1 MKRRAKLV
9 LALFAAL
16 PLGACAV
23 GVAGGT
29 LVSDGRTTTV
39 ETRSATV
46 DGRGLTTERTRTVAG
61 EY

>member
-1 MKRRAKLV
+1 MKRRAKFV

-16 PLGACAV
+16 PLGACTV

-39 ETRSATV
+39 
-46 DGRGLTTERTRTVAG
+46 DGRGLTTTSDRTVARR
-61 EY
+61 